1 VCRLAAARTKPDNNR
16 ADMGVY
22 GQISS
27 RHPILFLFQK
37 KQSNVPGQ
45 MSLLK
50 EYAKVLN
57 EFALNRPCPARS
69 LNRETEAQT
78 DSVALGV

>member
-1 VCRLAAARTKPDNNR
+1 
-16 ADMGVY
+16 
-22 GQISS
+22 
-27 RHPILFLFQK
+27 
-37 KQSNVPGQ
+37 